1 MIYQLCKEDEKTL
14 ALSKESL
21 EKDKKIIE
29 ENMKLLNWVSRDKA
43 AHPYYR
49 EKEFKLD
56 NKYNRMLKL
65 KKPKERD

>member
-1 MIYQLCKEDEKTL
+1 
-14 ALSKESL
+14 
-21 EKDKKIIE
+21 
-29 ENMKLLNWVSRDKA
+29 MKLLNWVSRDKA